1 MKPAPFTYLR
11 AKTVDDALSLLARH
25 PDAKPL
31 AGGQSLI
38 PAMNFRLAQP
48 TVLVDLNGV
57 GELQGIEP
65 TPDGGLRIGAMTRH
79 ARVERSDVVRVR
91 APLLSEAMPHVAHLQ
106 IRNRGTVG
114 GSLVHADP
122 SAESPA
128 VMLAL
133 DARFQ
138 LKSAAGERAVA
149 AADFFT
155 GLFSTVT
162 GAGELLVAIDIPPR
176 HPRSG
181 CAFLEVARRHGDYA
195 LAGVATEL
203 SLDHDGRVAR
213 VRLALLSVGDGLGL
227 SKAVDN
233 IVGKVVS
240 DELARETGELV
251 RAEVDPPTDIHG
263 DTEYR
268 RQLAAVLTRRSLLAA
283 AARAAKGT
291 QMGTGLNPTR
301 DPETRTR

>member
-1 MKPAPFTYLR
+1 MKPAPFTYHR

-48 TVLVDLNGV
+48 TVLVDLNGA

-79 ARVERSDVVRVR
+79 AHVERSDVVRAR

-106 IRNRGTVG
+106 IRNRGTIG

-122 SAESPA
+122 SAELPA

-138 LKSAAGERAVA
+138 LKSVAGERGVA

-155 GLFSTVT
+155 GLFSTVVGT
-162 GAGELLVAIDIPPR
+162 GELLVAIEIPPR

-181 CAFLEVARRHGDYA
+181 SSFLEVARRHGDYA

-203 SLDHDGRVAR
+203 SLDDAGRVAR
-213 VRLALLSVGDGLGL
+213 VRLALLSVGEGLGL

-233 IVGKVVS
+233 IVGKVVT

-263 DTEYR
+263 DAAYR

-283 AARAAKGT
+283 AARAAT
-291 QMGTGLNPTR
+291 QTVTGLNPTQN
-301 DPETRTR
+301 PETRT